1 MAQEYVPIDISNT
14 PDLKRLAE
22 AVRQSGKPHALKQ
35 GGETVAVV
43 RPVLRKESTPRS
55 AHPRSRRFTPN
66 DPLFTIRGIID
77 GPGPT
82 DMAANKDQ
90 YLAEAY
96 ATKHR

>member
-1 MAQEYVPIDISNT
+1 MAQEYVSIDISNA
-14 PDLKRLAE
+14 PDLQRLAE

-35 GGETVAVV
+35 GAETIAVV
-43 RPVLRKESTPRS
+43 RPAPKKESTPRS
-55 AHPRSRRFTPN
+55 PRARVQRFAAN

-82 DMAANKDQ
+82 DMAANKDK

-96 ATKHR
+96 ATRHR